1 MSSIELQ
8 LSRSIAGSLLEGLEY
23 LTGYP
28 YGCVEQTM
36 SRALPNAVVG
46 RALNQLGVTNPTLQ
60 ANLPAQINASI
71 QRLYGYQHN
80 DGGWGWWYDDP
91 SHDYQTAW
99 VIFGLAQVAQAGY
112 EIDPAVIERGAEWLN
127 QELPHMDSRTQAF
140 ALYALAEA
148 GLANEAATLSLAENR
163 AQLDGDEFSLA
174 GLALALHQ
182 LGENALARSLVAEL
196 AETAVNQDGRVY
208 WHGANHDGYYY
219 QKTMASD
226 IRTTALALSAF
237 SRIRPGHELEAGM
250 VRWLMDQ
257 RRSSGW
263 GTTNE
268 TSFAIL
274 GLTDHLLATSF
285 NETAAATT
293 YSVRLNG
300 RVVAEG
306 TLGRGEPAVSLTIP
320 RADLKAGSNT
330 LSITQAGSGQLY
342 YVLNS
347 RMYLPEAEIE
357 AAGNVAISRTYLD
370 GETGQPLDTF
380 VPGQLV
386 QVQLKVNLPETGT
399 YIIVEDKLPGGLEA
413 LNEGLNTTSHVA
425 TAYGSFE
432 YQWQGLGYNNKE
444 VHGDRVTFFIT
455 EMERGVKT
463 FTYFARATH
472 AGDFKAMPAE
482 VYAMYNLAL
491 WGRSASS
498 QLIIQ
503 ATEDNLSQT
512 GNIITNALPAW

>member
-1 MSSIELQ
+1 MSK
-8 LSRSIAGSLLEGLEY
+8 
-23 LTGYP
+23 
-28 YGCVEQTM
+28 
-36 SRALPNAVVG
+36 ALPNAVVG

-60 ANLPAQINASI
+60 ANLPGQINASI
-71 QRLYGYQHN
+71 QRLYGFQHN

-127 QELPHMDSRTQAF
+127 QELPRMDGRTQAF

-148 GLANEAATLSLAENR
+148 GLANEEATLALATNR
-163 AQLDGDEFSLA
+163 EELNGDEFSLA
-174 GLALALHQ
+174 GLALALHR
-182 LGENALARSLVAEL
+182 LGENALAHTLVAEL
-196 AETAVNQDGRVY
+196 AETAVNQDGRVH

-226 IRTTALALSAF
+226 IRTTALTLSAF

-257 RRSSGW
+257 RRSTGW

-293 YSVRLNG
+293 YSVHLNG
-300 RVVAEG
+300 LVVAEG
-306 TLGRGEPAVSLTIP
+306 ELGRGEPAVSLTIP
-320 RADLKAGSNT
+320 RSDLNAGSNT
-330 LSITQAGSGQLY
+330 LFITQAGSGQLY
-342 YVLNS
+342 YVLNG

-357 AAGNVAISRTYLD
+357 AGGNIAITRTYLD
-370 GETGQPLDTF
+370 GETGQPVDHF

-413 LNEGLNTTSHVA
+413 LNEGLNSTSHVA
-425 TAYGSFE
+425 SAYESFE

-455 EMERGVKT
+455 EMDGNLKS

-472 AGDFKAMPAE
+472 AGDFTAMPTE

-498 QLIIQ
+498 QVIIM
-503 ATEDNLSQT
+503 ADEAVSPN
-512 GNIITNALPAW
+512 